1 VTSPTQ
7 TSRPDLQPPG
17 PATPTP
23 TATDATVNPSLTRR
37 PVFWIFVA
45 LLAIASITFSVRNFT
60 AAFPVASV
68 ELAMDRAGA
77 LDAAREL
84 ADAQGWGPEGFRQ
97 AASFS
102 DPDPAVRVYL
112 ELELGEDDAIGR
124 LLEAGDYHAYR
135 WQIRHFREGE
145 TREALVRFTPAGAP
159 YGFRLTL
166 PEDEPGP
173 ALTPAEARSVAE
185 SAASSD
191 WEIDFTLYQLVES
204 SQETRPSDRVDHTLI
219 YEHTAASLGDA
230 DLRLRLRV
238 SGDELTELTHT
249 VRVPEAFGLRYQEM
263 RTANTRLA
271 LIASLLFLGLF
282 FVVGCGLG
290 LFHLVRIR
298 WLEWKTPLA
307 WGGLVASVMAL
318 AILNDLPLAWME
330 YDTAVAPSFFL
341 VEIFVIVGLTLV
353 VGTALLALI
362 FMVAESLGRRAFPDQ
377 PQQWRF
383 WHPEVARSGP
393 VIGRT
398 LGGYAVAAIEIG
410 FVIAFYLWATRREGW
425 WMPSDILVHPDLVA
439 SYAPWLTA
447 VSMALFSGFWEESLF
462 RAIPIAGA
470 ALIGARYGG
479 RRWWIL
485 AALILQAAVFAA
497 AHADYPQQPSY
508 ARLAELFL
516 PALFWGVLYIWFG
529 LVPVILAHASY
540 NLTLISIPIWA
551 ATAPGIWID
560 RIAIVA
566 IGLIP
571 LWIVLYHL
579 VRKGYRP
586 DLPAWARHS
595 AWRPPEE
602 ATPEPGTIAAPS
614 TADDPSASTDLGA
627 PAAVRSPAAQESG
640 RPDPPAAPPL
650 RPRPLLLGCTL
661 VGVALL
667 VVGLRFPP
675 EVEPLAIDRHEAV
688 GLAREALAERGID
701 LDDEWRAIPTIV
713 SGASLAHRF
722 VREEGGR
729 DVYLDL
735 LGTYLRAADWN
746 VRFAR
751 FTGPVEERAEEF
763 SVQLAGDDGRV
774 RSFSHRLP
782 EARPGPA
789 LEEEEARSLATAE
802 MERAFGLTPDR
813 LVEISATPTQH
824 PARRDWSFIWSDTAA
839 YPLDRGEARVRIQLA
854 GDLPAGHTRFI
865 HTPEEWDRER
875 QAKEARLSPLRTLR
889 GFVGFVLLG
898 GAALTGLIAWAG
910 GRFDRRAAAAIAAAA
925 FGFMWVSVPNRI
937 PVTGFGFSTT
947 QGFGE
952 QLLVS
957 VGISTFGFLIAASG
971 LGLAAGLLHHWLEA
985 DPGRN
990 TLRSRPPGAP
1000 HPVLL
1005 GGALGLFWVG
1015 AQRGSSA
1022 LGPIDNPRFPGFS
1035 SAGTIWPPLEVVIS
1049 AGGTYLLLGVLVLL
1063 MLLVPDRITA
1073 GWTRRR
1079 PAGVSIFLLL
1089 GFVAAPTIVENL
1101 WIQTGV
1107 ALFVG
1112 LGLLA
1117 LYRLAQS
1124 WGVAFVPWL
1133 AATIGVFGLVRP
1145 LVHPPHGGAR
1155 LGAILGIV
1163 LIIWLARR
1171 WSRYLESG
1179 GAPGAPGSSA
1189 EPASPAD
1196 PTELTDPTN
1205 PTNPTDPIDPT
1216 DPASTASPGA
1226 VP

>member
-1 VTSPTQ
+1 
-7 TSRPDLQPPG
+7 
-17 PATPTP
+17 
-23 TATDATVNPSLTRR
+23 VNPSLTRR

-45 LLAIASITFSVRNFT
+45 LLAIASIAFSVRNFT
-60 AAFPVASV
+60 AAFPIANV

-84 ADAQGWGPEGFRQ
+84 ADANGWGPEGFRQ

-173 ALTPAEARSVAE
+173 ALAPAEARTLAE
-185 SAASSD
+185 SAATSD
-191 WEIDFTLYQLVES
+191 WEIDFTLFELVES

-249 VRVPEAFGLRYQEM
+249 VRVPEAFGLRYEEM

-307 WGGLVASVMAL
+307 WGGIVASVMAL

-560 RIAIVA
+560 RFAIVA

-579 VRKGYRP
+579 VKKGYRP

-595 AWRPPEE
+595 AWRRPEE
-602 ATPEPGTIAAPS
+602 GTPAPGTLP
-614 TADDPSASTDLGA
+614 DPSSTHDPARREA
-627 PAAVRSPAAQESG
+627 PGPA
-640 RPDPPAAPPL
+640 DPPSA
-650 RPRPLLLGCTL
+650 RPLPVRPILLGCTL

-667 VVGLRFPP
+667 AVGLRFPTDI
-675 EVEPLAIDRHEAV
+675 EPLAIDRHGAV
-688 GLAREALAERGID
+688 ELAREALAERGID

-713 SGASLAHRF
+713 SGASPAHRF

-763 SVQLAGDDGRV
+763 IVQLAGHDGRV

-789 LEEEEARSLATAE
+789 LEEEEARSLATVE
-802 MERAFGLTPDR
+802 TERAFGLTPDR
-813 LVEISATPTQH
+813 LVEISATATQH
-824 PARRDWSFIWSDTAA
+824 PARRDWSFVWSDTAA
-839 YPLDRGEARVRIQLA
+839 YSLERGEARVRIQLA
-854 GDLPAGHTRFI
+854 GNLPAGHSRFV

-875 QAKEARLSPLRTLR
+875 QGKEASLSPLRTLR
-889 GFVGFVLLG
+889 GFIGFVLLG
-898 GAALTGLIAWAG
+898 GAAFMGLIAWAG

-925 FGFMWVSVPNRI
+925 FGFLWVSVPNRI

-957 VGISTFGFLIAASG
+957 VGISTFGFAIMAGG
-971 LGLAAGLLHHWLEA
+971 LGLAAGLAHHWLVA

-990 TLRSRPPGAP
+990 TLRGRPRGAP
-1000 HPVLL
+1000 HALLL

-1015 AQRGSSA
+1015 AQRGASA
-1022 LGPIDNPRFPGFS
+1022 LSPIATPPFPGFS
-1035 SAGTIWPPLEVVIS
+1035 SAGTVWPPLEVIS
-1049 AGGTYLLLGVLVLL
+1049 STGGTYLLLGVLVLL
-1063 MLLVPDRITA
+1063 ILLVPDRLTA

-1079 PAGVSIFLLL
+1079 AVGVSIFLLL
-1089 GFVAAPTIVENL
+1089 GFVAAPTIVESL
-1101 WIQTGV
+1101 WIQIGV

-1117 LYRLAQS
+1117 LYRLARS

-1133 AATIGVFGLVRP
+1133 AATIGVFGLIRP

-1155 LGAILGIV
+1155 LGAILGIA
-1163 LIIWLARR
+1163 LIVWLAQR

-1189 EPASPAD
+1189 ETTVPS
-1196 PTELTDPTN
+1196 
-1205 PTNPTDPIDPT
+1205 
-1216 DPASTASPGA
+1216 STAPPGV